1 MNYDGREKYRT
12 TIGDGAFVGCNAN
25 LIAPVEVAAEAYVA
39 AGSTITDRVP
49 EGSLAVA
56 RARQRNIEGWRKRRF
71 GSNED

>member
-1 MNYDGREKYRT
+1 MIT
-12 TIGDGAFVGCNAN
+12 T
-25 LIAPVEVAAEAYVA
+25 LVA
-39 AGSTITDRVP
+39 AGSTITDQVP